1 MYTLKSHVYTMVLLC
16 AENQINTKK
25 NHMLQCIERKKN
37 SFQVFVIPLTKEE
50 KDTHVIHD
58 TANVFNDT
66 IDTLTE
72 KDMSMIFQ
80 SSNSAQTK

>member
-1 MYTLKSHVYTMVLLC
+1 MYALKSHVYTMVLLSGG
-16 AENQINTKK
+16 NHINIKK

-50 KDTHVIHD
+50 KEIYIINDT
-58 TANVFNDT
+58 TNVFNDT

-80 SSNSAQTK
+80 SSNFAQTK

>member
-1 MYTLKSHVYTMVLLC
+1 MVLLC
-16 AENQINTKK
+16 SENQICVKN

-37 SFQVFVIPLTKEE
+37 SFQVFVIPLTKKEDE
-50 KDTHVIHD
+50 VYIIHD
-58 TANVFNDT
+58 TANVFKDT

-72 KDMSMIFQ
+72 KDMSMMFP